1 MAQAKPLPTL
11 KKILST
17 PSPQTYPQPAVN
29 NSHHPPPDGY
39 NAAIPISRF
48 ASMPP
53 SPNIPVR
60 IFRVALPLPVFSLF
74 DYLAIDDQAVSLGV
88 RLEVPFGKNTKIA
101 VLIEIAETSSVA
113 TEKLKPIL
121 RILDDQPL
129 LSATDMALLH
139 WVARYYH
146 HPLGMVIST
155 ALPTGL
161 RQGKSTTLAHTSV
174 YALTEIGKAFDA
186 SQLKRAPQQKNLLEH
201 FQARATALPEAE
213 LSALPS
219 NWRAAVKGLI
229 SKDLVMTSTTPEMA
243 LQASHHH
250 GGLACNADQQ
260 AAIAAVT
267 GSFGGFRTFLL
278 DGVTG
283 SGKTEVYMQII
294 AIALERGLQVL
305 VLVPE
310 ITLTPQLEARFRQRF
325 SVNIAV
331 SHSKLTDTQRQI
343 AWLQTQQGRA
353 AILLGTRSA
362 LFTPFQNLGLIILDE
377 EHDTSFKQQEGLRF
391 SARDVAVVRGKQLD
405 IPVVLGSATPA
416 LESLHNAENGRYQHL
431 RLLKRAGVAVQPRL
445 QLLDIR
451 NQRLQEGLSEPLLA
465 AMRETLAKREQ
476 VLLFLN
482 RRGFA
487 PTLICHSCAWVARC
501 RRCDANLVIHRHEQ
515 RLRCHHCGS
524 EQALPQHCPTCKTG
538 ELTALGLGTERV
550 GQLLS
555 KLFPDQTIV
564 RLDRDSTQCKGT
576 LETYLEQINAGDVD
590 IILGTQMLAKGH
602 HFANVTLVAI
612 LDVDSG
618 LFSIDFHAAEK
629 LAQLL
634 VQVSGRAGRAE
645 KPGKVVMQTRRP
657 DHPLLLA
664 LINSGYHNFA
674 QTALAERQEAGLP
687 PYSHQVLMRVQAA
700 SEDAPLTFLNAV
712 LELLQ
717 QHPQAN
723 IQILGP
729 VAAPMAKRAGLY
741 RYQLLLQS
749 QHRQALHRLLDK
761 LIPQMEAM
769 KGKQK
774 VRWSLDVD
782 PVDLY

>member
-1 MAQAKPLPTL
+1 MPT
-11 KKILST
+11 S
-17 PSPQTYPQPAVN
+17 PS
-29 NSHHPPPDGY
+29 
-39 NAAIPISRF
+39 AA
-48 ASMPP
+48 A
-53 SPNIPVR
+53 R

-74 DYLAIDDQAVSLGV
+74 DYLAIDDEPICPGV
-88 RLEVPFGKNTKIA
+88 RLEVPFGKGHKIA
-101 VLIEIAETSSVA
+101 VLMEISTTSPVA
-113 TEKLKPIL
+113 VEKLKPIL
-121 RILDDQPL
+121 RVIDRE
-129 LSATDMALLH
+129 ALLTKQDLALLQ
-139 WVARYYH
+139 WVGHYYH
-146 HPLGMVIST
+146 HPLGQVIST
-155 ALPTGL
+155 ALPAGL
-161 RQGKSTTLAHTSV
+161 RQGNTAALPQTRYL
-174 YALTEIGKAFDA
+174 ALTDMGKNFDA
-186 SQLKRAPQQKNLLEH
+186 SSLKRAPQQKNLLEQ
-201 FQARATALPEAE
+201 FQAHTSALPETQLAS
-213 LSALPS
+213 LQN
-219 NWRAAVKGLI
+219 NWRTAAKALIGKGLLMPA
-229 SKDLVMTSTTPEMA
+229 DAPDMVV
-243 LQASHHH
+243 QAPAHNT
-250 GGLACNADQQ
+250 GLSCNADQQ

-267 GSFGGFRTFLL
+267 DSFGKFRVFLL

-283 SGKTEVYMQII
+283 SGKTEVYMQLI
-294 AIALERGLQVL
+294 AIALARGLQVL

-325 SVNIAV
+325 NVSITV
-331 SHSKLTDTQRQI
+331 SHSKLTDPQRQT
-343 AWLQTQQGRA
+343 AWLQIRQGEC

-362 LFTPFQNLGLIILDE
+362 LFTPFKNLGLVILDE

-391 SARDVAVVRGKQLD
+391 SARDVAVVRGKQLGV
-405 IPVVLGSATPA
+405 PVVLGSATPA
-416 LESLHNAENGRYQHL
+416 LESLCNAANGRYQHL
-431 RLLKRAGVAVQPRL
+431 RLLKRAGVAVQPSL

-465 AMRETLAKREQ
+465 AIRGTLAKHEQ

-524 EQALPQHCPTCKTG
+524 EQALPKHCPACKTG

-550 GQLLS
+550 GQVLAAI
-555 KLFPDQTIV
+555 FPDKTIV
-564 RLDRDSTQCKGT
+564 RLDRDTTQRKGA
-576 LETYLEQINAGDVD
+576 LENYLEQINAGKVD

-602 HFANVTLVAI
+602 HFANVTLVAL

-618 LFSIDFHAAEK
+618 LFSIDFHAPEK

-664 LINSGYHNFA
+664 LIHSGYHSFA

-700 SEDAPLTFLNAV
+700 SEDAPLAFLNAV
-712 LELLQ
+712 VALLQ
-717 QHPQAN
+717 QHAQTKVEV
-723 IQILGP
+723 LGP
-729 VAAPMAKRAGLY
+729 AAAPMAKRAGLY

-761 LIPQMEAM
+761 LVPQMEAM